1 MTKGIDMF
9 LLRVQRRLPVSDIG
23 ADIPTR
29 SASGD
34 R

>member
-1 MTKGIDMF
+1 MF
-9 LLRVQRRLPVSDIG
+9 EKINTLLPRVQRRLPVSDIG
-23 ADIPTR
+23 AYVPTR